1 MNFKQFFESRKSG
14 AHHLSPTA
22 IHSGGLHKTS
32 GSMKLVADVH
42 QKKYRKNQ
50 KIKRAKEN
58 KGTMVPISSTAQLN
72 SIINKNSN
80 GKKINPKNIN
90 AKGKTLNGKTGVK
103 IKKNKFGKL
112 FLQK

>member
-1 MNFKQFFESRKSG
+1 
-14 AHHLSPTA
+14 
-22 IHSGGLHKTS
+22 
-32 GSMKLVADVH
+32 MKLVADVH

-58 KGTMVPISSTAQLN
+58 KGTIVPITSTQLT
-72 SIINKNSN
+72 SIISKNSN
-80 GKKINPKNIN
+80 GKKINPKNIT